1 MIAASLDAGSL
12 FDRSLSMLN
21 EYIEFAVHLS
31 RLAASEILT
40 HFRASFDIDNKAGE
54 GAYDPVTIA
63 DRNAEVAIR
72 REIHRVYPDHGV
84 LGEEYGL
91 ESGTSPYRWLID
103 PIDGTRAFVLGQL
116 HWGTLIAL
124 SKDDEPILGLMHQP
138 FTNETFI
145 GSSSGGELRHGDRTQ
160 PLATRKQSRLR
171 DVVICAT
178 DPSMFAAPE
187 RRAAFD
193 RVAARARSVRYGGDC
208 YTPCLVAA
216 GHADLVIEVGMKPW
230 DVQPL
235 VPIVESAGGII
246 TDWSGK
252 RDTNAFAVVIASNRQ
267 LHDEV
272 IELMAR
278 G

>member
-1 MIAASLDAGSL
+1 
-12 FDRSLSMLN
+12 MLN

-31 RLAASEILT
+31 RLAASEILA
-40 HFRASFDIDNKAGE
+40 HFRASFDIDNKAGD

-63 DRNAEVAIR
+63 DRNAEAAIR
-72 REIHRVYPDHGV
+72 REIHRAYPDHGV

-91 ESGTSPYRWLID
+91 EAGKSPYRWLID

-124 SKDDEPILGLMHQP
+124 SEGDEPLLGLMHQP

-145 GSSSGGELRHGDRTQ
+145 GSARGGELRHHDGTR
-160 PLATRKQSRLR
+160 PLATRRQTRLR
-171 DVVICAT
+171 DAVICAT

-216 GHADLVIEVGMKPW
+216 GHADLVIEVGLKAW

-246 TDWSGK
+246 TDWDGR
-252 RDTNAFAVVIASNRQ
+252 RDTNAFAVVIASNPQ
-267 LHDEV
+267 LHAEV
-272 IELMAR
+272 IEALR
-278 G
+278 SG